1 MDGADDGSVWPF
13 AMAVS
18 CWCCN
23 GGGSGINFARS
34 CSSCSGSSNCGRNG
48 ILQQQ
53 QQQQQHH
60 HYQPPQRERSC
71 SRCQSF
77 HRHHHRQRRR
87 SSALYYG
94 STISNTSKAIVTITP
109 PPPPPPSS
117 PPPTS
122 LATVTN
128 TITATKPSSS
138 NLSISSPLTLN
149 TQHNNNGSPTQTVSC
164 TNFNE
169 KLSPK
174 TAAASTASKHCAF
187 ALTHITIQSPLHQ
200 LPTSVRH
207 RSNSSS
213 KNSTVQVSSAIA
225 DSQTPEVCEIVNS
238 DNIDEPD
245 KIEIS
250 EVIDNDLHHDS
261 SLSSFCSSKSS
272 REVDCRRDSLV

>member
-1 MDGADDGSVWPF
+1 MDGGDDGSVWPF

-48 ILQQQ
+48 IL

-109 PPPPPPSS
+109 PPPLPSS
-117 PPPTS
+117 SPPTS
-122 LATVTN
+122 LTTVTN
-128 TITATKPSSS
+128 TIIATKPSSS

-207 RSNSSS
+207 RSNSSI

-225 DSQTPEVCEIVNS
+225 DSQTLEVREIVNS